1 MSRHTW
7 EGAELAFYIDGKAT
21 RSPYP
26 TSNLS
31 ASPGS
36 LGFQMNLDNGEITT
50 YSDGTLERFMTMKEN
65 PFRFKRVN

>member
-1 MSRHTW
+1 MILPFSVPVFPFLVLRV
-7 EGAELAFYIDGKAT
+7 ARI
-21 RSPYP
+21 
-26 TSNLS
+26 
-31 ASPGS
+31 